1 MSARTAR
8 YGRKYGLT
16 WLGLVLGA
24 VVCVLGMVGCVLAR
38 DVAPPLAEITLAYA
52 GIVSLTI
59 SAFSGAAAYEGRNTT
74 TRRKL
79 EETTI
84 QEPQP

>member
-84 QEPQP
+84 QEPS